1 MKSLP
6 FISKITNEA
15 PNGDRA
21 VSDSDVRDIIKTV
34 WSNGVALISPDGSD
48 LQVVADNGMSVKVLK
63 GGCIIAGAIGYQSE
77 EMIIK
82 ISPAHISL
90 KRMDRIVARFDL
102 SEQIRSIE
110 IYLKEGTPSTTPVAP
125 NLVQASNYYEIAL
138 ADIRVNAGATEI
150 NNIDILDQRQ
160 NPEVCGFVQPAFP
173 TNFDISAIT
182 DRYSKLLEASLT
194 ETVAGALEN
203 RINTMQSDISNANTD
218 INKALKNINDS
229 ISKLEYKELLWENPN
244 PRAKF
249 STQDVQLD
257 VSQCESVL
265 IIYCNYPY
273 PDDKHVTSYT
283 TQLLERDRTG
293 RIDVAMAGDESA
305 NFWIAQREAVIKD
318 SAIKFTDAYY
328 KYQSNTKWTMDNN
341 NLIPIKIYG
350 FKKIGGRS

>member
-6 FISKITNEA
+6 FISKITDEA

-21 VSDSDVRDIIKTV
+21 VSDSDVREIIKTV

-63 GGCIIAGAIGYQSE
+63 GGCIISGAIGRQDK
-77 EMIIK
+77 EMTIK
-82 ISPAHISL
+82 VSAAHSSL

-138 ADIRVNAGATEI
+138 ADIRVKAGATEI

-182 DRYSKLLEASLT
+182 DRYTELLKGAFNGT
-194 ETVAGALEN
+194 TAGAIQN
-203 RINTMQSDISNANTD
+203 D
-218 INKALKNINDS
+218 INSIRAELIEAKKELREQIEQVKNIDHVIEQGTKDGWEYRKWKS
-229 ISKLEYKELLWENPN
+229 GKLEQWLSVENDTGWSVIGSAWNGFWWEERTLTFGIPFTEVPIAYGNVE
-244 PRAKF
+244 RVASGF
-249 STQDVQLD
+249 STGCTVKPTSTSVKL
-257 VSQCESVL
+257 VTGGSQQGDTAKNL
-265 IIYCNYPY
+265 QIY
-273 PDDKHVTSYT
+273 
-283 TQLLERDRTG
+283 
-293 RIDVAMAGDESA
+293 
-305 NFWIAQREAVIKD
+305 
-318 SAIKFTDAYY
+318 AIGKY
-328 KYQSNTKWTMDNN
+328 K
-341 NLIPIKIYG
+341 
-350 FKKIGGRS
+350 